1 MRETVEGDLLPACA
15 GLAVVAVRVDRNAAA
30 RGKFAPDLNVFRVH
44 KADKVFH
51 DDVHTVLVEIAVIAE
66 AEQIQLERLALYHAL
81 TGHIGDINGRKVRL
95 SGHRAQA
102 RKLRTVKLYE
112 VIVLRMLVRKA
123 LEHFRCIIRRILVF
137 LIPQKGDAV
146 QFFFIS
152 SGHRLHFSFKF
163 NQSALIF
170 CG

>member
-1 MRETVEGDLLPACA
+1 M
-15 GLAVVAVRVDRNAAA
+15 VAKS
-30 RGKFAPDLNVFRVH
+30 GCP
-44 KADKVFH
+44 
-51 DDVHTVLVEIAVIAE
+51 VI
-66 AEQIQLERLALYHAL
+66 
-81 TGHIGDINGRKVRL
+81 
-95 SGHRAQA
+95 GHRLGA
-102 RKLRTVKLYE
+102 VKLYE

-123 LEHFRCIIRRILVF
+123 LEHFRCIIRRILVL